1 MENIIILDDDEE
13 EEKSEPSSSTN
24 SRSSADKPRRIVQ
37 APTPTHIIQSPFAS
51 AKKDR
56 SVLQKENEKLF
67 AEFVEHCKPHT
78 IDCPEVLTF
87 LQTKHGKATPDFLSS
102 VEFRNT
108 LGRCLTRAQASAAKT
123 FVFINELCT
132 VLKQHSAKKR
142 STTHTLPP
150 ADEKAQRKTEGDADS
165 GSLAEATPSTSG
177 AQGEDGNEDGE
188 KKPKRASRRQIAY
201 LENLLKVYND
211 EIKRLQE
218 KELSVDDLEEE
229 DSSYIQEHKLK
240 RKMMKIYDKL
250 CELKSCSSL
259 TGRVIEQR
267 VSYKGTRYPEINKK
281 IERYINSAEVRLNP
295 PDYRDILQ
303 LVQRANQRHN
313 LSLTR
318 SQQSQIAQD
327 AFQETG
333 SRLQDRRHLDMV
345 FNFGSHLTDIYK
357 PNTDPALADPT
368 LARKLRSNREV
379 ALSSL
384 EEVITKYAMKQGDTE
399 EEERQK
405 RQKANQKKEVRKKS
419 WSRNRGKWRRRKKEE
434 GSGGEEEEEDEDD
447 DVSSDPDIEE
457 EIQASHSQ
465 EGDEED
471 EENDEPTNASEGENQ
486 GSEDLPSV
494 KSSALEEEEDEEGG
508 EEEGTSENDQQ
519 SVGSSSHREVST
531 DTSPPEQ
538 PATENTSPS
547 DSPSQSEPVKTIL
560 PTDNQWQSPIS
571 PSQPITTNSDSLPP
585 SPVVV
590 STNEDLLISC
600 DTKSINGHSPP
611 PSPVG
616 SDSTW
621 NFRKRRRSVEVIPQT
636 TSGKRQKANSMSG
649 SESDIPLDMG
659 VASSPLQAD
668 STRADS
674 PTQEIVSSSQMTPP
688 TKSNKVDAATQC
700 DPEEVIV
707 LSDSD

>member
-24 SRSSADKPRRIVQ
+24 SRSSADKPRRNVQ
-37 APTPTHIIQSPFAS
+37 APTPTHITQSPFAS

-67 AEFVEHCKPHT
+67 AEFVEHCRPHT

-87 LQTKHGKATPDFLSS
+87 LQTKHAKATPDFLSS

-132 VLKQHSAKKR
+132 VLKQHSAKRR

-150 ADEKAQRKTEGDADS
+150 AEEKAQRKTEGEADG

-177 AQGEDGNEDGE
+177 AQGEDANEDGE

-281 IERYINSAEVRLNP
+281 IERYINSPEVRLNP

-318 SQQSQIAQD
+318 SQLSQIAQD
-327 AFQETG
+327 AFQESG

-345 FNFGSHLTDIYK
+345 FNFGSHLTDTYK

-384 EEVITKYAMKQGDTE
+384 EEVISKYAMKQGDTE

-405 RQKANQKKEVRKKS
+405 RQKANQKKEQDS
-419 WSRNRGKWRRRKKEE
+419 GKVDEEEKEE
-434 GSGGEEEEEDEDD
+434 GSGGEEEEEEDEED

-494 KSSALEEEEDEEGG
+494 KSSALEEEDEEGG

-519 SVGSSSHREVST
+519 SVSSSHREAST
-531 DTSPPEQ
+531 DASPPEQ
-538 PATENTSPS
+538 PTTENASPS

-560 PTDNQWQSPIS
+560 PMDNQWQSPIS
-571 PSQPITTNSDSLPP
+571 PSQPITTNLDSLPP

-590 STNEDLLISC
+590 STNEDLLLTPC
-600 DTKSINGHSPP
+600 DTKSINGRSSP

-616 SDSTW
+616 SDSAW
-621 NFRKRRRSVEVIPQT
+621 NSRKRRRSVEIVPQK
-636 TSGKRQKANSMSG
+636 TSSKRQKANSMSG

-688 TKSNKVDAATQC
+688 TKSNKVDATTQC

>member
-24 SRSSADKPRRIVQ
+24 SRSSADKPRRNVQ
-37 APTPTHIIQSPFAS
+37 APTPTHITQSPFAS

-67 AEFVEHCKPHT
+67 AEFVEHCRPHT

-87 LQTKHGKATPDFLSS
+87 LQTKHAKATPDFLSS

-132 VLKQHSAKKR
+132 VLKQHSAKRR

-150 ADEKAQRKTEGDADS
+150 AEEKAQRKTEGEADG

-177 AQGEDGNEDGE
+177 AQGEDANEDGE

-281 IERYINSAEVRLNP
+281 IERYINSPEVRLNP

-318 SQQSQIAQD
+318 SQLSQIAQD
-327 AFQETG
+327 AFQESG

-345 FNFGSHLTDIYK
+345 FNFGSHLTDTYK

-384 EEVITKYAMKQGDTE
+384 EEVISKYAMKQGDTE

-405 RQKANQKKEVRKKS
+405 RQKANQKKEDS
-419 WSRNRGKWRRRKKEE
+419 GKVDEEEKEE
-434 GSGGEEEEEDEDD
+434 GSGGEEEEEEDEED

-494 KSSALEEEEDEEGG
+494 KSSALEEEDEEGG

-519 SVGSSSHREVST
+519 SVSSSHREAST
-531 DTSPPEQ
+531 DASPPEQ
-538 PATENTSPS
+538 PTTENASPS

-560 PTDNQWQSPIS
+560 PMDNQWQSPIS
-571 PSQPITTNSDSLPP
+571 PSQPITTNLDSLPP

-590 STNEDLLISC
+590 STNEDLLLTPC
-600 DTKSINGHSPP
+600 DTKSINGRSSP

-616 SDSTW
+616 SDSAW
-621 NFRKRRRSVEVIPQT
+621 NSRKRRRSVEIVPQK
-636 TSGKRQKANSMSG
+636 TSSKRQKANSMSG

-688 TKSNKVDAATQC
+688 TKSNKVDATTQC

>member
-24 SRSSADKPRRIVQ
+24 SRSSADKPRRNVQ
-37 APTPTHIIQSPFAS
+37 APTPTHITQSPFAS
-51 AKKDR
+51 AKKNR

-67 AEFVEHCKPHT
+67 AEFVEHCRPHT

-87 LQTKHGKATPDFLSS
+87 LQTKHAKATPDFLSS

-132 VLKQHSAKKR
+132 VLKQHSAKRR

-150 ADEKAQRKTEGDADS
+150 AEEKAQRKTEGDADGDG

-177 AQGEDGNEDGE
+177 AQGEGGNEDGE

-281 IERYINSAEVRLNP
+281 IERYINSPEVRLNP

-303 LVQRANQRHN
+303 LVQRTNQRHN

-318 SQQSQIAQD
+318 SQLSQIAQD
-327 AFQETG
+327 AFQESG

-345 FNFGSHLTDIYK
+345 FNFGSHLTDTYK
-357 PNTDPALADPT
+357 PNTDPALTDPT

-405 RQKANQKKEVRKKS
+405 RQKANQKKEDS
-419 WSRNRGKWRRRKKEE
+419 GKVDEEEKGE
-434 GSGGEEEEEDEDD
+434 GSGGEEEEEEEEDEED

-519 SVGSSSHREVST
+519 SVSSSHREPST
-531 DTSPPEQ
+531 DASPPEQ
-538 PATENTSPS
+538 PTTENASPS

-560 PTDNQWQSPIS
+560 PMDNQWQSPIS
-571 PSQPITTNSDSLPP
+571 PSQPITTNLDSLPP

-590 STNEDLLISC
+590 STNEDLLLTPC
-600 DTKSINGHSPP
+600 DTKSINGRSSP

-616 SDSTW
+616 SDSAW
-621 NFRKRRRSVEVIPQT
+621 NSRKRRRSVEIVPQK
-636 TSGKRQKANSMSG
+636 TSSKRQKANSMSG

-688 TKSNKVDAATQC
+688 TKSNKVDATTQC